1 MKFLFYIRPKKITFV
16 ALHIL
21 FMKHILSLMAILS
34 LSLLSAQQKKQVR
47 AATVGFLNVENLWDT
62 IRSADYI
69 DGTKDISN
77 PAFHRSVP
85 LDSIKYLEVTD
96 KDYAGPWN
104 NEALKGKKV
113 VRIQGGSEE
122 FTPKSGKNYTYK
134 IYKQKLEN
142 EAKVISEM
150 GRSYTQTA
158 PVVVGLIEVENRQ
171 VMEDLVKEPAIAKY
185 DYGVVHFNSYDYRG
199 IDVGF
204 IYQKRR
210 FTPSKSWKK
219 EVKIFGDE
227 GRREYTRDI
236 VVMTGFLDNEKVA
249 FFLNHW
255 PSRRGG
261 EAASLP
267 KRNAA
272 AAILKQ
278 QMDSVQALDPSTKMF
293 AMGDFNDDPISPSLK
308 NYLKAAG
315 NPKDLSGS
323 TPYLNLMY
331 PLYKKGVASLA
342 YRDSPN
348 LFDQII
354 VSANLHSENK
364 EVRKDYTVFKAEI
377 FAPAYLVNK
386 DGNYKG
392 YPFRSWNGDQ
402 FTGGYSDHFPAF
414 VILQKD
420 PTP

>member
-1 MKFLFYIRPKKITFV
+1 MKNLFSLI
-16 ALHIL
+16 AL
-21 FMKHILSLMAILS
+21 LSIS
-34 LSLLSAQQKKQVR
+34 LVSAQQKKQVR
-47 AATVGFLNVENLWDT
+47 VATVGFLNVENLWDT
-62 IRSADYI
+62 VRSADYI
-69 DGTKDISN
+69 DGTKDKSN
-77 PAFHRSVP
+77 PAFHRSIP
-85 LDSIKYLEVTD
+85 LDSIKYLEVTE
-96 KDYAGPWN
+96 KDYKGVWN
-104 NEALKGKKV
+104 DESLAGKKV
-113 VRIQGGSEE
+113 VRMQGGSEE

-150 GRSYTQTA
+150 GRAYTGTA

-171 VMEDLVKEPAIAKY
+171 VVEDLVKEPALAKY
-185 DYGVVHFNSYDYRG
+185 DYGVVHYNSYDYRG
-199 IDVGF
+199 IDVAF

-219 EVKIFGDE
+219 EVKVFGDN
-227 GRREYTRDI
+227 GNREYTRDI
-236 VVMTGFLDNEKVA
+236 LVLTGFLDNEKVA

-272 AAILKQ
+272 AAILKKE
-278 QMDSVQALDPSTKMF
+278 MDSVKSLDPSTKLI

-308 NYLKAAG
+308 NYLKAVG
-315 NPKDLSGS
+315 NPKDLNEENH
-323 TPYLNLMY
+323 YLNLMY

-342 YRDSPN
+342 YQDAPN

-354 VSANLHSENK
+354 VSSNLYSPNNEL
-364 EVRKDYTVFKAEI
+364 RKDYSIFKAEV

-386 DGNYKG
+386 EGNYKG

-414 VILQKD
+414 VVLQKE
-420 PTP
+420 P

>member
-1 MKFLFYIRPKKITFV
+1 MKNSFIFI
-16 ALHIL
+16 
-21 FMKHILSLMAILS
+21 AILGI
-34 LSLLSAQQKKQVR
+34 SLLFAQQKRQVR

-62 IRSADYI
+62 VRSADYI

-96 KDYAGPWN
+96 KNYAGPWN
-104 NEALKGKKV
+104 DQALKGKKV

-122 FTPKSGKNYTYK
+122 FTPKSAKNYTYK
-134 IYKQKLEN
+134 VYKQKLEN
-142 EAKVISEM
+142 EAKVISEL
-150 GRSYTQTA
+150 GRAYTNTA
-158 PVVVGLIEVENRQ
+158 PAVVGLIEVENRQ
-171 VMEDLVKEPAIAKY
+171 VIEDLVKEPAIAKY
-185 DYGVVHFNSYDYRG
+185 DYGIVHYNSYDYRG
-199 IDVGF
+199 IDVAF

-219 EVKIFGDE
+219 EVKIFGDN
-227 GRREYTRDI
+227 GNREYTRDI
-236 VVMTGFLDNEKVA
+236 VVLTGFLDNEKVA

-278 QMDSVQALDPSTKMF
+278 QMDSVKALDPATKLF
-293 AMGDFNDDPISPSLK
+293 AMGDFNDDPVSSSLK
-308 NYLKAAG
+308 NYLKAVG
-315 NPKDLSGS
+315 NPKDLNEDNH
-323 TPYLNLMY
+323 YLNLMY

-342 YRDSPN
+342 YQDAPN

-354 VSANLHSENK
+354 VSANLYSPNNEL
-364 EVRKDYTVFKAEI
+364 RKDYTVYKAEI
-377 FAPAYLVNK
+377 YAPPYLVTK
-386 DGNYKG
+386 EGSYKG
-392 YPFRSWNGDQ
+392 YPFRSWSGDT

-414 VILQKD
+414 VVLQKE
-420 PTP
+420 P

>member
-1 MKFLFYIRPKKITFV
+1 MQLSKKNYFCSLTFFIMKNLFSVI
-16 ALHIL
+16 
-21 FMKHILSLMAILS
+21 AILS
-34 LSLLSAQQKKQVR
+34 ISLLFAQKRQVR

-69 DGTKDISN
+69 DGTKDRNN

-104 NEALKGKKV
+104 DESLIGKKV

-134 IYKQKLEN
+134 VYKQKLEN

-150 GRSYTQTA
+150 GKAYTGTA
-158 PVVVGLIEVENRQ
+158 PVVVGLLEVENRQ
-171 VMEDLVKEPAIAKY
+171 VVEDLVKEPAIAKY
-185 DYGVVHFNSYDYRG
+185 DYGVVHYNSYDYRG
-199 IDVGF
+199 IDVAF

-219 EVKIFGDE
+219 EVKIYGDS
-227 GRREYTRDI
+227 GKREYTRDI
-236 VVMTGFLDNEKVA
+236 LVLTGFLDNEKVA

-261 EAASLP
+261 EAVSLP
-267 KRNAA
+267 KRTAA
-272 AAILKQ
+272 AVVLRQ
-278 QMDSVQALDPSTKMF
+278 QMDSVRALDPSTKLF
-293 AMGDFNDDPISPSLK
+293 AMGDFNDDPVSSSLK
-308 NYLKAAG
+308 NGLKAVG
-315 NPKDLSGS
+315 NPKDLSETS
-323 TPYLNLMY
+323 PYLNLMY

-342 YRDSPN
+342 YQDAPN

-354 VSANLHSENK
+354 VSSNLHAPKNEI
-364 EVRKDYTVFKAEI
+364 RKDYTVFKAEI
-377 FAPAYLVNK
+377 FAPDYLITK
-386 DGNYKG
+386 EGNYKG
-392 YPFRSWNGDQ
+392 YPFRSWAGDR

-414 VILQKD
+414 VVLQKE
-420 PTP
+420 P

>member
-1 MKFLFYIRPKKITFV
+1 MKNLFSLI
-16 ALHIL
+16 ALLGI
-21 FMKHILSLMAILS
+21 
-34 LSLLSAQQKKQVR
+34 SLLFAQQKRQVR

-62 IRSADYI
+62 VRSADYI
-69 DGTKDISN
+69 DGTKDKSN

-85 LDSIKYLEVTD
+85 LDSIKYLEVTE
-96 KDYAGPWN
+96 KDYKGVWN
-104 NEALKGKKV
+104 DESLAGKKV

-122 FTPKSGKNYTYK
+122 FTPKSGKNYNYK

-150 GRSYTQTA
+150 GKAYTGTA

-171 VMEDLVKEPAIAKY
+171 VVEDLVKEPAIAKY
-185 DYGVVHFNSYDYRG
+185 DYGIVHYNSYDYRG
-199 IDVGF
+199 IDVAF

-219 EVKIFGDE
+219 EVKIFGE
-227 GRREYTRDI
+227 NGNREYTRDI
-236 VVMTGFLDNEKVA
+236 LVMTGFLDNEKVA

-272 AAILKQ
+272 AAILKKE
-278 QMDSVQALDPSTKMF
+278 MDSVKALDPSTKLF

-308 NYLKAAG
+308 NYLKAVG
-315 NPKDLSGS
+315 NPKDLNEDNH
-323 TPYLNLMY
+323 YLNLMY

-342 YRDSPN
+342 YQDAPN

-354 VSANLHSENK
+354 VSANLYSPNNEL
-364 EVRKDYTVFKAEI
+364 RKDYSVFKAEI

-386 DGNYKG
+386 EGNYKG

-414 VILQKD
+414 VILQKE
-420 PTP
+420 P

>member
-1 MKFLFYIRPKKITFV
+1 MKNLFSLI
-16 ALHIL
+16 AL
-21 FMKHILSLMAILS
+21 LSIS
-34 LSLLSAQQKKQVR
+34 LVSAQQKKQVR
-47 AATVGFLNVENLWDT
+47 VATVGFLNVENLWDT
-62 IRSADYI
+62 VRSADYI
-69 DGTKDISN
+69 DGTKDKSN
-77 PAFHRSVP
+77 PAFHRSIP
-85 LDSIKYLEVTD
+85 LDSIKYLEVTE
-96 KDYAGPWN
+96 KDYKGVWN
-104 NEALKGKKV
+104 DESLAGKKV
-113 VRIQGGSEE
+113 VRMQGGSEE

-150 GRSYTQTA
+150 GRAYTGTA

-171 VMEDLVKEPAIAKY
+171 VVEDLVKEPALAKY
-185 DYGVVHFNSYDYRG
+185 DYGVVHYNSYDYRG
-199 IDVGF
+199 IDVAF

-219 EVKIFGDE
+219 EVKVFGDN
-227 GRREYTRDI
+227 GNREYTRDI
-236 VVMTGFLDNEKVA
+236 LVLTGFLDNEKVA

-272 AAILKQ
+272 AAILKKE
-278 QMDSVQALDPSTKMF
+278 MDSVKSLDPSIKLI

-308 NYLKAAG
+308 NYLKAVG
-315 NPKDLSGS
+315 NPKDLNEENH
-323 TPYLNLMY
+323 YLNLMY

-342 YRDSPN
+342 YQDAPN

-354 VSANLHSENK
+354 VSSNLYSPNNEL
-364 EVRKDYTVFKAEI
+364 RKDYSIFKAEV

-386 DGNYKG
+386 EGNYKG

-414 VILQKD
+414 VVLQKE
-420 PTP
+420 P

>member
-1 MKFLFYIRPKKITFV
+1 MKNLFSLI
-16 ALHIL
+16 AL
-21 FMKHILSLMAILS
+21 LSIS
-34 LSLLSAQQKKQVR
+34 LVSAQQKKQVR

-62 IRSADYI
+62 VRSADYI
-69 DGTKDISN
+69 DGTKDKSN
-77 PAFHRSVP
+77 PAFHRSIP
-85 LDSIKYLEVTD
+85 LDSIKYLEVTE
-96 KDYAGPWN
+96 KDYKGVWN
-104 NEALKGKKV
+104 DESLAGKKV
-113 VRIQGGSEE
+113 VRMQGGSEE

-150 GRSYTQTA
+150 GRAYTGTA

-171 VMEDLVKEPAIAKY
+171 VVEDLVKEPALVKY
-185 DYGVVHFNSYDYRG
+185 DYGVVHYNSYDYRG
-199 IDVGF
+199 IDVAF

-219 EVKIFGDE
+219 EVKVFGDN
-227 GRREYTRDI
+227 GNREYTRDI
-236 VVMTGFLDNEKVA
+236 LVLTGFLDNEKVA

-272 AAILKQ
+272 AAILKKE
-278 QMDSVQALDPSTKMF
+278 MDSVKSLDPSIKLI

-308 NYLKAAG
+308 NYLKAVG
-315 NPKDLSGS
+315 NPKDLNEENH
-323 TPYLNLMY
+323 YLNLMY

-342 YRDSPN
+342 YQDAPN

-354 VSANLHSENK
+354 VSSNLYSPNNEL
-364 EVRKDYTVFKAEI
+364 RKDYSVFKAEV

-386 DGNYKG
+386 EGNYKG

-414 VILQKD
+414 VVLQKE
-420 PTP
+420 P

>member
-1 MKFLFYIRPKKITFV
+1 MKNLFSLI
-16 ALHIL
+16 AL
-21 FMKHILSLMAILS
+21 LSIS
-34 LSLLSAQQKKQVR
+34 LVSAQQKNQVR

-62 IRSADYI
+62 VRSADYI
-69 DGTKDISN
+69 DGTKDKSN
-77 PAFHRSVP
+77 PAFHRSIP
-85 LDSIKYLEVTD
+85 LDSIKYLEVTE
-96 KDYAGPWN
+96 KDYKGVWN
-104 NEALKGKKV
+104 DESLAGKKV
-113 VRIQGGSEE
+113 VRMQGGSEE

-150 GRSYTQTA
+150 GRAYTGTA

-171 VMEDLVKEPAIAKY
+171 VVEDLVKEPALAKY
-185 DYGVVHFNSYDYRG
+185 DYGVVHYNSYDYRG
-199 IDVGF
+199 IDVAF

-219 EVKIFGDE
+219 EVKVFGDN
-227 GRREYTRDI
+227 GNREYTRDI
-236 VVMTGFLDNEKVA
+236 LVLTGFLDNEKVA

-272 AAILKQ
+272 AAILKKE
-278 QMDSVQALDPSTKMF
+278 MDSVKSLDPSIKLI

-308 NYLKAAG
+308 NYLKAVG
-315 NPKDLSGS
+315 NPKDLNEENH
-323 TPYLNLMY
+323 YLNLMY

-342 YRDSPN
+342 YQDAPN

-354 VSANLHSENK
+354 VSSNLYSPNNEL
-364 EVRKDYTVFKAEI
+364 RKDYSVFKAEV

-386 DGNYKG
+386 EGNYKG

-414 VILQKD
+414 VVLQKE
-420 PTP
+420 P

>member
-1 MKFLFYIRPKKITFV
+1 MKNLFSLI
-16 ALHIL
+16 AL
-21 FMKHILSLMAILS
+21 LSIS
-34 LSLLSAQQKKQVR
+34 LVSAQQKKQVR
-47 AATVGFLNVENLWDT
+47 AVTVGFLNVENLWDT
-62 IRSADYI
+62 VRSADYI
-69 DGTKDISN
+69 DGTKDKSN
-77 PAFHRSVP
+77 PAFHRSIP
-85 LDSIKYLEVTD
+85 LDSIKYLEVTE
-96 KDYAGPWN
+96 KDYKGVWN
-104 NEALKGKKV
+104 DESLAGKKV
-113 VRIQGGSEE
+113 VRMQGGSEE

-150 GRSYTQTA
+150 GRAYTGTA

-171 VMEDLVKEPAIAKY
+171 VVEDLVKEPALAKY
-185 DYGVVHFNSYDYRG
+185 DYGVVHYNSYDYRG
-199 IDVGF
+199 IDVAF

-219 EVKIFGDE
+219 EVKVFGDN
-227 GRREYTRDI
+227 GNREYTRDI
-236 VVMTGFLDNEKVA
+236 LVLTGFLDNEKVA

-272 AAILKQ
+272 AAILKKE
-278 QMDSVQALDPSTKMF
+278 MDSVRSLDPSTKLF

-308 NYLKAAG
+308 NYLKAVG
-315 NPKDLSGS
+315 NPKDLNEENH
-323 TPYLNLMY
+323 YLNLMY

-342 YRDSPN
+342 YQDAPN

-354 VSANLHSENK
+354 VSSNLYSPNNEL
-364 EVRKDYTVFKAEI
+364 RKDYSVFKAEV

-386 DGNYKG
+386 EGNYKG

-414 VILQKD
+414 VVLQKE
-420 PTP
+420 P